1 MKACEATDRDQ
12 AANRLARI
20 LDHQSHVIAAVH
32 FSEVAQLSPAE
43 AALGG

>member
-1 MKACEATDRDQ
+1 MEANEATDRDQ
-12 AANRLARI
+12 AANRMAGVLG
-20 LDHQSHVIAAVH
+20 HQSHMIAAVH